1 MTDEPNPIT
10 FDAKAWQEG
19 FAVGRRGGERTDN
32 PYPPGD
38 SALAWINGSRVKRSR
53 CSRWRTEPWTTNA
66 LRGPRFSSLFNWA
79 S

>member
-1 MTDEPNPIT
+1 MTDKPNPTT

-38 SALAWINGSRVKRSR
+38 SALAWINGFLEGKAKPLQPV
-53 CSRWRTEPWTTNA
+53 ED
-66 LRGPRFSSLFNWA
+66 
-79 S
+79 